1 MAERNEMMKN
11 AKFPLPKRYWLN
23 LALAGVLAVLLF
35 ANIFAT
41 DALTGDKPIQ
51 AFTRQDWLSLA
62 RFLLA
67 ELIVGGLMALCGL
80 RAGRLFRRDRR
91 QIERHCAQFRRA
103 GLQPGACGLLWVSFD
118 GLSRALIARR
128 GDVWSLRIEAFDV
141 NAEEWRVVPGVH
153 FLPTLADVKK
163 TLFFD
168 CNFFCA
174 ENAAFDKYG
183 KVEYKD
189 GAP

>member
-1 MAERNEMMKN
+1 MMKN
-11 AKFPLPKRYWLN
+11 AKFSLPKRYWLD

-80 RAGRLFRRDRR
+80 RAGRLFRRNRR
-91 QIERHCAQFRRA
+91 QIERPF
-103 GLQPGACGLLWVSFD
+103 
-118 GLSRALIARR
+118 ARSDCPAR
-128 GDVWSLRIEAFDV
+128 GRMEPSHR
-141 NAEEWRVVPGVH
+141 GV
-153 FLPTLADVKK
+153 
-163 TLFFD
+163 
-168 CNFFCA
+168 
-174 ENAAFDKYG
+174 
-183 KVEYKD
+183 
-189 GAP
+189 